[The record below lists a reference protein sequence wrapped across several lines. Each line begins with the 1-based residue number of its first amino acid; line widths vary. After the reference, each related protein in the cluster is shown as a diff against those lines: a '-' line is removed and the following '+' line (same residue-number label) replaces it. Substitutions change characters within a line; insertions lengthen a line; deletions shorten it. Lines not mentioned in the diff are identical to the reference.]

1 MTGELKTGANALV
14 VAGAGVVG
22 LTTAITLL
30 ESGYP
35 VTVLSA
41 QMPAQTTSAVAG
53 ATWFP
58 YKVSPR
64 QRVTRWTAASRRAF
78 DDLTHDPRSGVTIR
92 QCVQL
97 WRDTVER
104 NPWWAT
110 AVPDL
115 GRLPA
120 SQLPPGFADSYVFS
134 QPVIDMRRYLPYLLR
149 RFTSLGG
156 KTCVTTLGSLE
167 EASRI
172 GDIVVNCTGLGARM
186 LAGDGELY
194 PVRGHCVRVRNP
206 GIGQVIADFDNPAGE
221 AYVIP
226 HDDSCVL
233 GGTAGEHDW
242 DTTPDPAVSAQIHA
256 RCTELDQRLARAEF
270 LDHAVGLRPAR
281 ISGVRLD
288 AAPLQNGTPCVHNYG
303 HGGAGVTLS
312 WGCAAE
318 VLDLVNAALSS

>member
-1 MTGELKTGANALV
+1 MTGEREAGAKAVV
-14 VAGAGVVG
+14 VAGAGVTG

-30 ESGYP
+30 ESGYR

-41 QMPAQTTSAVAG
+41 QMPEQTTSAAAG

-64 QRVTRWTAASRRAF
+64 QRVSRWAAASRRAF
-78 DDLTHDPRSGVTIR
+78 DDLSRDSRSGVTIR

-104 NPWWAT
+104 NPWWAA

-120 SQLPPGFADSYVFS
+120 RQLPPGFADSYVFT

-149 RFTSLGG
+149 RFMSVGG
-156 KTCVTTLGSLE
+156 KTRVTTLGSLE
-167 EASRI
+167 EASRL
-172 GDIVVNCTGLGARM
+172 GDIVVNCTGLGART
-186 LAGDGELY
+186 LAGDGDLY
-194 PVRGHCVRVRNP
+194 PVRGHLARVRNP
-206 GIGQVIADFDNPAGE
+206 GIRQVIADFDNPAGE

-226 HDDSCVL
+226 HDDSCLL
-233 GGTAGEHDW
+233 GGTADEHEW
-242 DTTPDPAVSAQIHA
+242 DTTADPAVSVQIRA
-256 RCTELDQRLARAEF
+256 RCVELDRRLAGAEF
-270 LDHAVGLRPAR
+270 LGHAIGLRPAR

-288 AAPLQNGTPCVHNYG
+288 VARLENGTPCVHNYG

-318 VLDLVNAALSS
+318 VLDLVHGTLYS